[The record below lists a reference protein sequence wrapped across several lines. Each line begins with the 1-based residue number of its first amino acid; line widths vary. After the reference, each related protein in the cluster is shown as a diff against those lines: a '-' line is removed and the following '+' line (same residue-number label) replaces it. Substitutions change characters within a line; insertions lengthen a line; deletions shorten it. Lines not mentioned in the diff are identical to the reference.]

1 MKKINIIFKSKT
13 HKIESVGVKS
23 VNSYLL
29 NITRGEFKL
38 RMTQVERIAI
48 RQLAMSD
55 AIVYDFM
62 DLLSDIEIV
71 PLDQPEVIDGIN
83 YCSKLGAF
91 TKVRASEI
99 LGNG

>member
-1 MKKINIIFKSKT
+1 MKREEIAEGVFTTGIVVKKEI
-13 HKIESVGVKS
+13 SV
-23 VNSYLL
+23 
-29 NITRGEFKL
+29 TRGEFKL

-83 YCSKLGAF
+83 YCSSLGAF
-91 TKVRASEI
+91 SKERANEI
-99 LGNG
+99 LGNN